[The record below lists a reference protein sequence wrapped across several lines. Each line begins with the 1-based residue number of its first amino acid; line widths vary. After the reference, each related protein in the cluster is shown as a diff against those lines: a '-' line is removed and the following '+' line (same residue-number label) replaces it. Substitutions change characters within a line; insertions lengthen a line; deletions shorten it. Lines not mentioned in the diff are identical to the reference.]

1 MLIPN
6 NFAKSFTPIN
16 CVKGAE
22 IMGFFFD
29 LSDMGVPVLG
39 KGAPKTIANHFEIG

>member
-39 KGAPKTIANHFEIG
+39 FGPPRDLHPNLK